1 MKLNAKI
8 MIKSDKNKWDLRY
21 LHADHVQY
29 PVAEVLTE
37 NAYLLP
43 QSGNALDLACGI
55 GANAIF
61 LASHGLTTAAWDSSD
76 IAIKK
81 LKEFASGK
89 KLPLAPEVLQIE
101 QASLKPTSYD
111 VIVVSKFLDRGLCAN
126 ISNSLKPGGL
136 VFYQTF
142 TQEKTTLQGPSNP
155 DFLLAKNE
163 LLNLFNSLSVVYYRE
178 NGKLGSISQ
187 GIRNQALFI
196 GQRPRS

>member
-1 MKLNAKI
+1 
-8 MIKSDKNKWDLRY
+8 
-21 LHADHVQY
+21 
-29 PVAEVLTE
+29 
-37 NAYLLP
+37 
-43 QSGNALDLACGI
+43 
-55 GANAIF
+55 
-61 LASHGLTTAAWDSSD
+61 
-76 IAIKK
+76 
-81 LKEFASGK
+81 
-89 KLPLAPEVLQIE
+89 
-101 QASLKPTSYD
+101 
-111 VIVVSKFLDRGLCAN
+111 LDRGLCAN